1 MTVNTV
7 LRLIARRKQKANDDF
22 KAGLLDRDERIIILA
37 ELMAMEC
44 DVRREAAAA

>member
-1 MTVNTV
+1 MTVSTV

-22 KAGLLDRDERIIILA
+22 EAGLLDREERIIILA

-44 DVRREAAAA
+44 DVRREEAA